1 MMKIIIYIVVLLIIF
16 YCITAYSTPPFPA
29 IYVINLDGRPERL
42 AEVQQEFKGWPSLE
56 RVAAVK
62 RTPGWIGCSL
72 SHLQCIR
79 RAKERQEPWALI
91 IEDDC
96 ILTPDAKSRFTALLP
111 HLWAH
116 RNEWDLFNGG
126 LTVISNYTIVDRSRG
141 LFKANGYAANFY
153 LVHSG
158 SYDKILDGYSE
169 VSPAKIDVYY
179 DRLFRIWV
187 TAPYL
192 AGQRVS
198 ASDIEETVTDY
209 TDLFKS
215 NEKILTDALLQ

>member
-1 MMKIIIYIVVLLIIF
+1 MIKIIIYILLLLIIF
-16 YCITAYSTPPFPA
+16 YCITAYSTPQFPA
-29 IYVINLDGRPERL
+29 IYVINLDSRPERL
-42 AEVQQEFKGWPSLE
+42 AEIHQEFKDWPALQ
-56 RVAAVK
+56 RVSAVK
-62 RTPGWIGCSL
+62 RSPGWVGCSL

-79 RAKERQEPWALI
+79 QAKERQEPWVLI
-91 IEDDC
+91 VEDDC
-96 ILTPDAKSRFTALLP
+96 ILTPNAKARFTALLP

-126 LTVISNYTIVDRSRG
+126 LTIVSNYTLVDKQRG

-153 LVHSG
+153 LVHSD

-169 VSPAKIDVYY
+169 ESPAKIDVYY
-179 DRLFRIWV
+179 DQQFRIWV
-187 TAPYL
+187 PAPYL

-198 ASDIEETVTDY
+198 ASDIENTVTDY

-215 NEKILTDALLQ
+215 NERVLTDALLQ